1 VLTRGASEHSADD
14 LVVAQVL
21 AAHGI
26 RGELKCRIVTDFPKE
41 RFKRGNTLLIDGVAY
56 TVQSARI
63 QGQTVLLRLHDV
75 GDRNTALTLRG
86 RDITIRRGD
95 AVALPEGQFYWHEVI
110 GLTVIDAASDAVL
123 GTVTDIVETGANDVY
138 VVRPE
143 RGREI
148 LVPAI
153 KDVVLAIEPAEGRMI
168 VQPLPGMLPP

>member
-1 VLTRGASEHSADD
+1 MLSRGASEHIADD

-21 AAHGI
+21 APHGI
-26 RGELKCRIVTDFPKE
+26 RGELKCRIVTDFPRE
-41 RFKRGNTLLIDGVAY
+41 RFKRGKSVLVDGARH
-56 TVQSARI
+56 TIQSSRI
-63 QGQTVLLRLHDV
+63 QGQVVLLKFREV
-75 GDRNTALTLRG
+75 PDRNTAETLRG
-86 RDITIRRGD
+86 KEVTIRRED
-95 AVALPEGQFYWHEVI
+95 AVALPEGQFYWHQVI
-110 GLTVIDAASDAVL
+110 GLTVIDASSDAVL